1 MDVMF
6 IILLGVLGLIL
17 LTMILGSFFTVET
30 AQVAVITRFGKFLRV
45 ADPGLNWKFPY
56 IDTVAGVVSLRVN
69 QISLTME
76 TKTKDNVFVTIPI
89 SVQNRVR
96 PEKVFDAYYKLSDP
110 TAQIKS
116 YVEQVILGHVPGMT
130 LDEVFA
136 SQSSIAAAVK
146 QELDADMATFG
157 FEIVNVL
164 VTDIVPDQKVKSA
177 MNDINAAQ
185 REQVAANARGEAEKI
200 LVVKKAE
207 AESESK
213 ALQGQGI
220 ANQRKAIIE
229 GLQSSTVAGSNWVFP
244 ANVTVAL
251 NAPLGQVS
259 GVTVDSHGNV
269 YLADLGNARIFAV
282 SPTGGIRIVAGNGTP
297 GFSGDGGPATAASL
311 SSPYGMAVDA
321 LGNLFIADWGN
332 ARIRKVTPSGV
343 ITTVA
348 GGGTADPSRLR
359 MSPTSRPV
367 PTSKTQRVAWLP
379 AFCMPQEHFA
389 GIANSQP
396 GNTTPGAHRFW
407 DDGGARACVRAREP
421 AFRWRD

>member
-1 MDVMF
+1 MEPTVYL
-6 IILLGVLGLIL
+6 ILLGALALIAL
-17 LTMILGSFFTVET
+17 FLILGSFFTVNT
-30 AQVAVITRFGKFLRV
+30 AEVAVVTRFSRFLRI
-45 ADPGLNWKFPY
+45 AQPGLNWKVPFF
-56 IDTVAGVVSLRVN
+56 DTVAGNVSLRVN

-96 PEKVFDAYYKLSDP
+96 PEKVYDAFYKLSDP

-146 QELDADMATFG
+146 LELDADMATFG

-164 VTDIVPDQKVKSA
+164 VTDIVPDAKVKSA

-207 AESESK
+207 AEAESK

-229 GLQSSTVAGSNWVFP
+229 GLQTSVEQFQKTVEGASAKEVMQLVLVTQYFDTLKSIGESNKTSTLF
-244 ANVTVAL
+244 
-251 NAPLGQVS
+251 
-259 GVTVDSHGNV
+259 
-269 YLADLGNARIFAV
+269 LA
-282 SPTGGIRIVAGNGTP
+282 
-297 GFSGDGGPATAASL
+297 
-311 SSPYGMAVDA
+311 
-321 LGNLFIADWGN
+321 
-332 ARIRKVTPSGV
+332 
-343 ITTVA
+343 
-348 GGGTADPSRLR
+348 
-359 MSPTSRPV
+359 
-367 PTSKTQRVAWLP
+367 
-379 AFCMPQEHFA
+379 H
-389 GIANSQP
+389 
-396 GNTTPGAHRFW
+396 TPGAVKEVS
-407 DDGGARACVRAREP
+407 DQILESMLVAGKANG
-421 AFRWRD
+421 

>member
-1 MDVMF
+1 MDGLF
-6 IILLGVLGLIL
+6 LIPLGVLALFLLIL
-17 LTMILGSFFTVET
+17 VLSSFFTVRT
-30 AQVAVITRFGKFLRV
+30 AEVAVITRFGKFLRV
-45 ADPGLNWKFPY
+45 AEPGLNWKRPFF
-56 IDTVAGVVSLRVN
+56 DSVAGVVSLRVN

-96 PEKVFDAYYKLSDP
+96 PEKVYDAYYKLSDP

-164 VTDIVPDQKVKSA
+164 VTDIVPDAKVKSA

-207 AESESK
+207 AEAESK

-229 GLQSSTVAGSNWVFP
+229 GLQVSIEQFQKVVDGASSRDVMQLVMVTQYFDTLKSIGESDKTNTLFLSHSPGSVKDVSEQILESMLVAGS
-244 ANVTVAL
+244 
-251 NAPLGQVS
+251 
-259 GVTVDSHGNV
+259 
-269 YLADLGNARIFAV
+269 ARV
-282 SPTGGIRIVAGNGTP
+282 
-297 GFSGDGGPATAASL
+297 
-311 SSPYGMAVDA
+311 
-321 LGNLFIADWGN
+321 
-332 ARIRKVTPSGV
+332 
-343 ITTVA
+343 
-348 GGGTADPSRLR
+348 
-359 MSPTSRPV
+359 
-367 PTSKTQRVAWLP
+367 
-379 AFCMPQEHFA
+379 
-389 GIANSQP
+389 
-396 GNTTPGAHRFW
+396 
-407 DDGGARACVRAREP
+407 
-421 AFRWRD
+421 

>member
-1 MDVMF
+1 MDSTYLIF
-6 IILLGVLGLIL
+6 LGAAALIVLIFVLSIVF
-17 LTMILGSFFTVET
+17 GSFFTVNT
-30 AQVAVITRFGKFLRV
+30 AEVAVVTRFGKFLRV
-45 ADPGLNWKFPY
+45 ADPGLNWKVPFF
-56 IDTVAGVVSLRVN
+56 DTISGTVSLRVN

-96 PEKVFDAYYKLSDP
+96 PEKVYDAFYKLSDP

-164 VTDIVPDQKVKSA
+164 VTDIIPDAKVKSA

-207 AESESK
+207 AEAESK

-229 GLQSSTVAGSNWVFP
+229 GLVM
-244 ANVTVAL
+244 VTQYFDTL
-251 NAPLGQVS
+251 KSIGESDKTNTLF
-259 GVTVDSHGNV
+259 
-269 YLADLGNARIFAV
+269 LA
-282 SPTGGIRIVAGNGTP
+282 
-297 GFSGDGGPATAASL
+297 
-311 SSPYGMAVDA
+311 
-321 LGNLFIADWGN
+321 
-332 ARIRKVTPSGV
+332 
-343 ITTVA
+343 
-348 GGGTADPSRLR
+348 
-359 MSPTSRPV
+359 
-367 PTSKTQRVAWLP
+367 
-379 AFCMPQEHFA
+379 H
-389 GIANSQP
+389 
-396 GNTTPGAHRFW
+396 TPGAVKEVSEQILDSMLVAGRSK
-407 DDGGARACVRAREP
+407 E
-421 AFRWRD
+421 

>member
-1 MDVMF
+1 MDPMF
-6 IILLGVLGLIL
+6 LIPVGAVALVVLIIFLS
-17 LTMILGSFFTVET
+17 SFFTVNT
-30 AQVAVITRFGKFLRV
+30 AEVAVITHFGEFKRI
-45 ADPGLNWKFPY
+45 ATPGLNWKLPFF
-56 IDTVAGVVSLRVN
+56 DAVAGIVSLRVS

-96 PEKVFDAYYKLSDP
+96 PEKVYDAFYKLSDP

-207 AESESK
+207 AEAESK

-229 GLQSSTVAGSNWVFP
+229 GLQVSIEQFQKVVDGASSKDVMQLVM
-244 ANVTVAL
+244 VTQYFDTL
-251 NAPLGQVS
+251 KSIGENDKTNTLFL
-259 GVTVDSHGNV
+259 SH
-269 YLADLGNARIFAV
+269 
-282 SPTGGIRIVAGNGTP
+282 S
-297 GFSGDGGPATAASL
+297 
-311 SSPYGMAVDA
+311 
-321 LGNLFIADWGN
+321 
-332 ARIRKVTPSGV
+332 
-343 ITTVA
+343 
-348 GGGTADPSRLR
+348 
-359 MSPTSRPV
+359 
-367 PTSKTQRVAWLP
+367 
-379 AFCMPQEHFA
+379 
-389 GIANSQP
+389 
-396 GNTTPGAHRFW
+396 PGAVKEVSEQIMESMVV
-407 DDGGARACVRAREP
+407 AQRANC
-421 AFRWRD
+421 